1 MADITKC
8 QGTGCIVKD
17 SCFRYTYTAPDG
29 EMQSYF
35 AEPPLK
41 ASQQHDGMTCEYYWK
56 NEA

>member
-17 SCFRYTYTAPDG
+17 SCFRYTAPDG
-29 EMQSYF
+29 ERQSYF
-35 AEPPLK
+35 TDPPLK
-41 ASQQHDGMTCEYYWK
+41 ASQQHDGKTCEYYWK